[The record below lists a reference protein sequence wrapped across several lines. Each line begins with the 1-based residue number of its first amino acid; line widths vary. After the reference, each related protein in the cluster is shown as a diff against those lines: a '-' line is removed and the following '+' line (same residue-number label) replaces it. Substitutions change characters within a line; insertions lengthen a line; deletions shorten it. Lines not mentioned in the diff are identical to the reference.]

1 MHNFEV
7 IKNLCTF
14 SHINFKKKAMKKIYK
29 LITLC
34 SIALFAVNANAVTIN
49 VTVGGTGNV
58 FSPNTFTAN
67 IGDVVLWTWAGGT
80 HNVTSNSSSV
90 PAGAAVFVSPTQT
103 SGTFSYTITTA
114 GSYGYACTIHAL
126 SGMTG
131 TFTVSAVGIL
141 DPAVDL
147 LVTAYPNPFSEKI
160 TLKYGK
166 QIDAVKIFN
175 IVGEEVKSV
184 ELIATEDKKEI
195 YFEGIPSGVYFMRTY
210 NEGTVVETKKIV
222 KAK

>member
-1 MHNFEV
+1 M
-7 IKNLCTF
+7 
-14 SHINFKKKAMKKIYK
+14 
-29 LITLC
+29 
-34 SIALFAVNANAVTIN
+34 
-49 VTVGGTGNV
+49 
-58 FSPNTFTAN
+58 
-67 IGDVVLWTWAGGT
+67 
-80 HNVTSNSSSV
+80 
-90 PAGAAVFVSPTQT
+90 
-103 SGTFSYTITTA
+103 
-114 GSYGYACTIHAL
+114 
-126 SGMTG
+126 
-131 TFTVSAVGIL
+131 
-141 DPAVDL
+141 